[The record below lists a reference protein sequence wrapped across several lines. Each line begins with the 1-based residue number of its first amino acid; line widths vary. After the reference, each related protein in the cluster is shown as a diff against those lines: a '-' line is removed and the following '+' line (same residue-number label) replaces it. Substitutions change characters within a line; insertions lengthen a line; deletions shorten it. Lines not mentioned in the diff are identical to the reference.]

1 MAASRVGGIIR
12 SRSISSS
19 KPPPPLPDFESFNKS
34 AKVEVRE
41 DEEQERK
48 FQEIIELLLAAGYFR
63 ARIKGLSPF
72 DKVVGG
78 MTWCIEVCNV
88 DIDIDLLF
96 QENLTIGQKIALT
109 EKIVAVLPRMKCP
122 HRIEPHQIQ
131 GLDFIHI
138 FPVIQWLV
146 KKAIET
152 REETGDYIRAFS
164 ISQFHKQYE
173 MPEDNATKLIK
184 EKMAVTYEEIKEVYR
199 PQRLFRYHAPQK
211 LKDEE
216 IRVQTTL
223 LEYGK
228 KLSSAKGTEN
238 KDGVESSEV
247 ESSVQKA
254 TEEENRIQSLM
265 KSMSVT
271 NENEGKL
278 TASQVGSIV
287 GLQSGEIQQVASE
300 FAEKQAELANE
311 ELGERGLSGIQY
323 HKRTV
328 ASLTRQIKEKEEKA
342 AEVEKLN
349 ANLKETYQE
358 SHSRLVNL
366 QNTYKD
372 MMKEMEVLEQAEND
386 DNKSLLETLRSL
398 VATNETLKK
407 QEQEFRNHCKEELAR
422 LKGQIEELKASSEE
436 GSSEDN
442 EHREMVEKQYIADK
456 EKLQKIRML
465 LAKKNREIASLQ
477 RKFDEVP
484 SRAELSQY
492 QKRFVEL
499 YNQVAAKH
507 KETKQF
513 YTLYNTLEDSR
524 MYIMKEVDLLN
535 SIQENFTD
543 AMTTSA
549 SKGEFLAQLEQIVE
563 RILQNKTRTEKKKL
577 EEKRQRDLLN
587 DNLLDL
593 IEKQRLYFKTVKD
606 FKEECRKN
614 EILVAKLKEKNRG
627 Q

>member
-1 MAASRVGGIIR
+1 MR
-12 SRSISSS
+12 
-19 KPPPPLPDFESFNKS
+19 
-34 AKVEVRE
+34 KVEVRE
-41 DEEQERK
+41 DEEQEKK
-48 FQEIIELLLAAGYFR
+48 FLEIIELLLAAGYFR

-146 KKAIET
+146 KRAIET

-164 ISQFHKQYE
+164 VYQFHKNFE
-173 MPEDNATKLIK
+173 MPEDAAASTLK
-184 EKMAVTYEEIKEVYR
+184 EKMAVSYKNIKEVYR
-199 PQRLFRYHAPQK
+199 PQRLFRYHAPHK
-211 LKDEE
+211 LREE
-216 IRVQTTL
+216 EERVQTTL

-228 KLSSAKGTEN
+228 KLGGTKITESKGQDQSAEAEQSN
-238 KDGVESSEV
+238 QASAEDES
-247 ESSVQKA
+247 
-254 TEEENRIQSLM
+254 RIQNLM
-265 KSMSVT
+265 KSMSVAH
-271 NENEGKL
+271 EHEGKL

-287 GLQSGEIQQVASE
+287 GLQSGEIQQIASE

-311 ELGERGLSGIQY
+311 ELGERGLSGKQY
-323 HKRTV
+323 HKRTA
-328 ASLTRQIKEKEEKA
+328 ASLTKQIKDKGDKVAEAESRNAQLKSAYQDSQNRQKTLQKE
-342 AEVEKLN
+342 
-349 ANLKETYQE
+349 Y
-358 SHSRLVNL
+358 
-366 QNTYKD
+366 NT
-372 MMKEMEVLEQAEND
+372 MLKEMEALEGAEND
-386 DNKSLLETLRSL
+386 DNKNLLETLRSL

-407 QEQEFRNHCKEELAR
+407 QEQEFRAHCKEELAR
-422 LKGQIEELKASSEE
+422 LKSEIEELKASSEQ
-436 GSSEDN
+436 GTSEDN
-442 EHREMVEKQYIADK
+442 EHTEMVEKQYNLDK

-465 LAKKNREIASLQ
+465 LARKNKEIAVIQ

-513 YTLYNTLEDSR
+513 YTLYNTLEDTR
-524 MYIMKEVDLLN
+524 MYITKEVDLLN
-535 SIQENFTD
+535 SIQENFTE
-543 AMTTSA
+543 AMS
-549 SKGEFLAQLEQIVE
+549 SSSSRGEFLTKLEQIVE
-563 RILQNKTRTEKKKL
+563 RIIQNKAKVEKKKL
-577 EEKRQRDLLN
+577 ELKDQRDKLN
-587 DNLLDL
+587 DHLVDL

-614 EILVAKLKEKNRG
+614 EILVAKLKEKSRG
-627 Q
+627 H

>member
-1 MAASRVGGIIR
+1 MSTAAVVGVFR
-12 SRSISSS
+12 TRSSS
-19 KPPPPLPDFESFNKS
+19 SRPPPPLPDFESFNKS
-34 AKVEVRE
+34 SKVEVRE

-48 FQEIIELLLAAGYFR
+48 FHEIIELLLAAGYFR

-88 DIDIDLLF
+88 DIDVDLLF
-96 QENLTIGQKIALT
+96 QENLTIGQKISLT
-109 EKIVAVLPRMKCP
+109 EKIVAVLPKMKCP

-138 FPVIQWLV
+138 FPVVQWLV

-164 ISQFHKQYE
+164 VSQFHKNYE
-173 MPEDNATKLIK
+173 TPEDIASKILK
-184 EKMAVTYEEIKEVYR
+184 DKMYVSYGEIKEVYR

-211 LKDEE
+211 LKEE
-216 IRVQTTL
+216 EKI
-223 LEYGK
+223 G
-228 KLSSAKGTEN
+228 SARITESKEGEQLN
-238 KDGVESSEV
+238 EAEKSA
-247 ESSVQKA
+247 QKA
-254 TEEENRIQSLM
+254 EEESRIQSLM

-271 NENEGKL
+271 NEHEGKL
-278 TASQVGSIV
+278 SASQVGSLV
-287 GLQSGEIQQVASE
+287 GLQSGEIQQ
-300 FAEKQAELANE
+300 QAELANE
-311 ELGERGLSGIQY
+311 EMGERGLSGIQY

-328 ASLTRQIKEKEEKA
+328 ASLTKQIKEKETKLV
-342 AEVEKLN
+342 EVEN
-349 ANLKETYQE
+349 MNSNLKTAYQE
-358 SHSRLVNL
+358 SQSRLRNL

-372 MMKEMEVLEQAEND
+372 MMKEMKALEEAEND
-386 DNKSLLETLRSL
+386 DNKSLLETLCSL
-398 VATNETLKK
+398 VATNENLKK

-422 LKGQIEELKASSEE
+422 LKAQIEEIKASSDE
-436 GSSEDN
+436 GSSEDI
-442 EHREMVEKQYIADK
+442 EYREMVEKQYNADK

-465 LAKKNREIASLQ
+465 LARKNREIATLQ

-499 YNQVAAKH
+499 YNQVGAKH

-535 SIQENFTD
+535 SIQENFTE
-543 AMTTSA
+543 AMSSSA
-549 SKGEFLAQLEQIVE
+549 SKGEFLGQLEKIVE
-563 RILQNKTRTEKKKL
+563 RILQNKAKVEKKKL
-577 EEKRQRDLLN
+577 EEKRQRDMLN
-587 DNLLDL
+587 DQLLDL

-614 EILVAKLKEKNRG
+614 EILVSKLKEKNRG
-627 Q
+627 H

>member
-1 MAASRVGGIIR
+1 MAASTVGVLR
-12 SRSISSS
+12 SRSSSS
-19 KPPPPLPDFESFNKS
+19 RPPPLPEFENFNKPS
-34 AKVEVRE
+34 KVEVRE

-88 DIDIDLLF
+88 DIDVDLLF
-96 QENLTIGQKIALT
+96 QENLTIGQKISLT
-109 EKIVAVLPRMKCP
+109 EKIVAVLPKMKCP

-146 KKAIET
+146 KRAIET

-164 ISQFHKQYE
+164 ISQFHKSYE
-173 MPEDNATKLIK
+173 TPEDIAAKILK
-184 EKMAVTYEEIKEVYR
+184 EKMAVSYGEIKEVYR

-211 LKDEE
+211 LKEE
-216 IRVQTTL
+216 EVRVQTTL

-228 KLSSAKGTEN
+228 KLGSARITESKEGETSSDTE
-238 KDGVESSEV
+238 K
-247 ESSVQKA
+247 SVQKA
-254 TEEENRIQSLM
+254 SEEESRIQNLM

-271 NENEGKL
+271 NEHESKL

-300 FAEKQAELANE
+300 FAEKQAELASE
-311 ELGERGLSGIQY
+311 EMGERGLSGIQY

-328 ASLTRQIKEKEEKA
+328 ASLTKQIKEKETKLE
-342 AEVEKLN
+342 EVEN
-349 ANLKETYQE
+349 INSNLKTAYQD
-358 SHSRLVNL
+358 SQSRLNNL

-372 MMKEMEVLEQAEND
+372 IMKEMEVLEEAEND

-422 LKGQIEELKASSEE
+422 LKAQIEEVKASTDES
-436 GSSEDN
+436 SSEDQ
-442 EHREMVEKQYIADK
+442 EYRETVEKQYNADK

-465 LAKKNREIASLQ
+465 LARKNREIATLQ

-535 SIQENFTD
+535 SIQENFTE
-543 AMTTSA
+543 AMSSSA
-549 SKGEFLAQLEQIVE
+549 SKGEFLTQLEKIVE
-563 RILQNKTRTEKKKL
+563 RILQNKSKVEKKKL
-577 EEKRQRDLLN
+577 DEKRQRDMLN
-587 DNLLDL
+587 DQLLDL

-606 FKEECRKN
+606 FKEEYF
-614 EILVAKLKEKNRG
+614 
-627 Q
+627 

>member
-1 MAASRVGGIIR
+1 MAASMVGGLR
-12 SRSISSS
+12 SRSNSSR
-19 KPPPPLPDFESFNKS
+19 PPPLPDFDSFNKS
-34 AKVEVRE
+34 SKVEVRE

-88 DIDIDLLF
+88 DIDVDLLF
-96 QENLTIGQKIALT
+96 QENLTIGQKISLT
-109 EKIVAVLPRMKCP
+109 EKIVAVLPKMKCP

-146 KKAIET
+146 KRAIET

-164 ISQFHKQYE
+164 VSQFHKNYE
-173 MPEDNATKLIK
+173 TPEDITSKLLK
-184 EKMAVTYEEIKEVYR
+184 EKMAVSYGEIKEVYR
-199 PQRLFRYHAPQK
+199 PQRLFRYHAPEK

-216 IRVQTTL
+216 VRVQTTL

-228 KLSSAKGTEN
+228 KLGSTKITES
-238 KDGVESSEV
+238 KEGEQPSEA
-247 ESSVQKA
+247 EKNAQKA
-254 TEEENRIQSLM
+254 EE
-265 KSMSVT
+265 
-271 NENEGKL
+271 EGKL

-311 ELGERGLSGIQY
+311 EMGERGLSGIQY

-328 ASLTRQIKEKEEKA
+328 ASLTKQITEKEGKV
-342 AEVEKLN
+342 AEVEATN
-349 ANLKETYQE
+349 INLKTAYQE
-358 SHSRLVNL
+358 SQTRLRNL

-372 MMKEMEVLEQAEND
+372 MMKEMKVLEEAEND
-386 DNKSLLETLRSL
+386 DNKNLLETLRSL

-422 LKGQIEELKASSEE
+422 LKAQIEEIKASSDE
-436 GSSEDN
+436 GSSEDM
-442 EHREMVEKQYIADK
+442 EYREMVEKQYNADK

-465 LAKKNREIASLQ
+465 LARKNREIATLQ

-507 KETKQF
+507 KETLQF
-513 YTLYNTLEDSR
+513 YTLYNTLEDTR

-535 SIQENFTD
+535 SIQENFTE
-543 AMTTSA
+543 AMASQA
-549 SKGEFLAQLEQIVE
+549 SKVEFLSQLETIVE
-563 RILQNKTRTEKKKL
+563 RILQNKTKIEKKKL
-577 EEKRQRDLLN
+577 EEKKQRDMLN
-587 DNLLDL
+587 DQLLDL

-614 EILVAKLKEKNRG
+614 EILVSKLKEKNKGR
-627 Q
+627 

>member
-1 MAASRVGGIIR
+1 MAASSVGVLR
-12 SRSISSS
+12 SRSSSS
-19 KPPPPLPDFESFNKS
+19 RPPPLPEFENFNKPS
-34 AKVEVRE
+34 KVEVRE

-88 DIDIDLLF
+88 DIDVDLLF
-96 QENLTIGQKIALT
+96 QENLTIGQKISLT
-109 EKIVAVLPRMKCP
+109 EKIVAVLPKMKCP

-146 KKAIET
+146 KRAIET

-164 ISQFHKQYE
+164 ISQFHKSYE
-173 MPEDNATKLIK
+173 TPEDIAAKILK
-184 EKMAVTYEEIKEVYR
+184 EKMAVSYGEIKEVYR
-199 PQRLFRYHAPQK
+199 PQRLFRYHTPQK
-211 LKDEE
+211 LKEE
-216 IRVQTTL
+216 EVRVQTTL

-228 KLSSAKGTEN
+228 KLGSARITESKEGETSSDTE
-238 KDGVESSEV
+238 K
-247 ESSVQKA
+247 SVQKA
-254 TEEENRIQSLM
+254 SEEESRIQNLM

-271 NENEGKL
+271 NEHESKL

-300 FAEKQAELANE
+300 FAEKQAELASE
-311 ELGERGLSGIQY
+311 EMGERGLSGIQY

-328 ASLTRQIKEKEEKA
+328 ASLTKQIKEKETKLE
-342 AEVEKLN
+342 EVEDIN
-349 ANLKETYQE
+349 SNLKTAYQD
-358 SHSRLVNL
+358 SQSRLNNL

-372 MMKEMEVLEQAEND
+372 IMKEMKVLEEAEND

-422 LKGQIEELKASSEE
+422 LKAQIEEVKASTDES
-436 GSSEDN
+436 SSEDQ
-442 EHREMVEKQYIADK
+442 EYRETVEKQYNADK

-465 LAKKNREIASLQ
+465 LARKNREIATLQ

-535 SIQENFTD
+535 SIQENFTE
-543 AMTTSA
+543 AMSSSA
-549 SKGEFLAQLEQIVE
+549 SKGEFLTQLEKIVE
-563 RILQNKTRTEKKKL
+563 RILQNKAKVEKKKL
-577 EEKRQRDLLN
+577 DEKRQRDMLN
-587 DNLLDL
+587 DQLLDL

-614 EILVAKLKEKNRG
+614 EILVSKLKEKNKGR
-627 Q
+627 

>member
-1 MAASRVGGIIR
+1 
-12 SRSISSS
+12 
-19 KPPPPLPDFESFNKS
+19 
-34 AKVEVRE
+34 
-41 DEEQERK
+41 
-48 FQEIIELLLAAGYFR
+48 
-63 ARIKGLSPF
+63 
-72 DKVVGG
+72 

-88 DIDIDLLF
+88 DIDVDLLF
-96 QENLTIGQKIALT
+96 QENLTIGQKISLT
-109 EKIVAVLPRMKCP
+109 EKIVAVLPKMKCP

-146 KKAIET
+146 KRAIET

-164 ISQFHKQYE
+164 VSQFHKNYE
-173 MPEDNATKLIK
+173 TPEDITSKLLK
-184 EKMAVTYEEIKEVYR
+184 EKMAVSYGEIKEVYR
-199 PQRLFRYHAPQK
+199 PQRLFRYHAPEK

-216 IRVQTTL
+216 VRVQTTL

-228 KLSSAKGTEN
+228 KLGSTKITES
-238 KDGVESSEV
+238 KEGEQPSEA
-247 ESSVQKA
+247 EKNAQKA
-254 TEEENRIQSLM
+254 EEESRIQNLM

-271 NENEGKL
+271 NEHEGKL

-311 ELGERGLSGIQY
+311 EMGERGLSGIQY

-328 ASLTRQIKEKEEKA
+328 ASLTKQITEKEGKV
-342 AEVEKLN
+342 AEVEATN
-349 ANLKETYQE
+349 INLKTAYQE
-358 SHSRLVNL
+358 SQTRLRNL

-372 MMKEMEVLEQAEND
+372 MMKEMKVLEEAEND
-386 DNKSLLETLRSL
+386 DNKNLLETLRSL

-422 LKGQIEELKASSEE
+422 LKAQIEEIKASSDE
-436 GSSEDN
+436 GSSEDM
-442 EHREMVEKQYIADK
+442 EYREMVEKQYNADK

-465 LAKKNREIASLQ
+465 LARKNREIATLQ

-507 KETKQF
+507 KETLQF
-513 YTLYNTLEDSR
+513 YTLYNTLEDTR

-535 SIQENFTD
+535 SIQENFTE
-543 AMTTSA
+543 AMASQA
-549 SKGEFLAQLEQIVE
+549 SKVEFLSQLETIVE
-563 RILQNKTRTEKKKL
+563 RILQNKTKIEKKKL
-577 EEKRQRDLLN
+577 EEKKQRDMLN
-587 DNLLDL
+587 DQLLDL

-614 EILVAKLKEKNRG
+614 EILVSKLKEKNKGR
-627 Q
+627 

>member
-1 MAASRVGGIIR
+1 MAAAVVGGLR
-12 SRSISSS
+12 SRSNSSR
-19 KPPPPLPDFESFNKS
+19 PPPLPDFDTFNKS
-34 AKVEVRE
+34 SKVEVRE

-48 FQEIIELLLAAGYFR
+48 FQEIIDLLLAAGYFR

-88 DIDIDLLF
+88 DIDVDLLF
-96 QENLTIGQKIALT
+96 QENLTIGQKISLT
-109 EKIVAVLPRMKCP
+109 EKIVAVLPKMKCP

-146 KKAIET
+146 KRAIET

-164 ISQFHKQYE
+164 VYQFQKNYE
-173 MPEDNATKLIK
+173 TLEDITSKLLK
-184 EKMAVTYEEIKEVYR
+184 EKMAMSYEELKDVYK
-199 PQRLFRYHAPQK
+199 PQRLFRYHAPEK

-216 IRVQTTL
+216 VRVQTTL

-228 KLSSAKGTEN
+228 KLGSARITES
-238 KDGVESSEV
+238 KEGEQSSEA
-247 ESSVQKA
+247 EKNAQKA
-254 TEEENRIQSLM
+254 EE
-265 KSMSVT
+265 
-271 NENEGKL
+271 EGKL

-311 ELGERGLSGIQY
+311 EMGERGLSGIQY

-328 ASLTRQIKEKEEKA
+328 ASLTKQITEKEGKV
-342 AEVEKLN
+342 AEIEAINL
-349 ANLKETYQE
+349 NLKNAYQE
-358 SHSRLVNL
+358 SQTRLRNL
-366 QNTYKD
+366 QNAHKD
-372 MMKEMEVLEQAEND
+372 MMKEMKVLEEAEND
-386 DNKSLLETLRSL
+386 DNKNLLETLRSL

-422 LKGQIEELKASSEE
+422 LKAQIEEIKASSDE
-436 GSSEDN
+436 GSSEDM
-442 EHREMVEKQYIADK
+442 EYREMVEKQYNADK

-465 LAKKNREIASLQ
+465 LARKNREIATLQ

-507 KETKQF
+507 KETLQF
-513 YTLYNTLEDSR
+513 YTLYNTLEDTR

-535 SIQENFTD
+535 SIQENFTE
-543 AMTTSA
+543 AMASQA
-549 SKGEFLAQLEQIVE
+549 SKVEFLAQLETIVE
-563 RILQNKTRTEKKKL
+563 RILQNKSKVEKKRL
-577 EEKRQRDLLN
+577 EEKKQRDMLN
-587 DNLLDL
+587 DQLLDL

-614 EILVAKLKEKNRG
+614 EILVAKLKEKNKGR
-627 Q
+627 

>member
-1 MAASRVGGIIR
+1 MAASVVGGLR
-12 SRSISSS
+12 SRSNSSR
-19 KPPPPLPDFESFNKS
+19 PPPLPDFDSFNKS
-34 AKVEVRE
+34 SKVEVRE

-88 DIDIDLLF
+88 DIDVDLLF
-96 QENLTIGQKIALT
+96 QENLTIGQKISLT
-109 EKIVAVLPRMKCP
+109 EKIVAVLPKMKCP

-146 KKAIET
+146 KRAIET

-164 ISQFHKQYE
+164 VSQFHKNYE
-173 MPEDNATKLIK
+173 TPEDITSKLLK
-184 EKMAVTYEEIKEVYR
+184 EKMAVSYGEIKEAYR
-199 PQRLFRYHAPQK
+199 PQRLFRYHAPEK

-216 IRVQTTL
+216 VRVQTTL

-228 KLSSAKGTEN
+228 KLGSTRITES
-238 KDGVESSEV
+238 KEGEQPSEA
-247 ESSVQKA
+247 EKNAQKA
-254 TEEENRIQSLM
+254 EEESRIQNLM

-271 NENEGKL
+271 NEHEGKL

-311 ELGERGLSGIQY
+311 EMGERGLSGIQY

-328 ASLTRQIKEKEEKA
+328 ASLTKQITEKEGKV
-342 AEVEKLN
+342 AEVEAIN
-349 ANLKETYQE
+349 INLKTAYQE
-358 SHSRLVNL
+358 SQTRLRNL

-372 MMKEMEVLEQAEND
+372 MMKEMKVLEEAEND

-422 LKGQIEELKASSEE
+422 LKAQIEEIKASSDE
-436 GSSEDN
+436 GSSEDM
-442 EHREMVEKQYIADK
+442 EYREMVEKQYNADK

-465 LAKKNREIASLQ
+465 LAWKNREIATLQ

-507 KETKQF
+507 KETLQF
-513 YTLYNTLEDSR
+513 YTLYNTLEDTR

-535 SIQENFTD
+535 SIQENFTE
-543 AMTTSA
+543 AMASQA
-549 SKGEFLAQLEQIVE
+549 SKVEFLAQLETIVE
-563 RILQNKTRTEKKKL
+563 RILQNKAKVEKKKL
-577 EEKRQRDLLN
+577 EEKKQRDMLN
-587 DNLLDL
+587 DQLLDL

-614 EILVAKLKEKNRG
+614 EIVVAKLKEKNKGR
-627 Q
+627 

>member
-1 MAASRVGGIIR
+1 MAASMVGGLR
-12 SRSISSS
+12 SRSNSSR
-19 KPPPPLPDFESFNKS
+19 PPPLPDFDSFNKS
-34 AKVEVRE
+34 SKVEVRE

-88 DIDIDLLF
+88 DIDVDLLF
-96 QENLTIGQKIALT
+96 QENLTIGQKISLT
-109 EKIVAVLPRMKCP
+109 EKIVAVLPKMKCP

-146 KKAIET
+146 KRAIET

-164 ISQFHKQYE
+164 VSQFHKNYE
-173 MPEDNATKLIK
+173 TPEDITSKLLK
-184 EKMAVTYEEIKEVYR
+184 EKMAVSYGEIKEVYR
-199 PQRLFRYHAPQK
+199 PQRLFRYHAPEK

-216 IRVQTTL
+216 VRVQTTL

-228 KLSSAKGTEN
+228 KLGSTKITES
-238 KDGVESSEV
+238 KEGEQPSEA
-247 ESSVQKA
+247 EKNAQKA
-254 TEEENRIQSLM
+254 EEESRIQNLM

-271 NENEGKL
+271 NEHEGKL

-311 ELGERGLSGIQY
+311 EMGERGLSGIQY

-328 ASLTRQIKEKEEKA
+328 ASLTKQITEKEGKV
-342 AEVEKLN
+342 AEVEATN
-349 ANLKETYQE
+349 INLKTAYQE
-358 SHSRLVNL
+358 SQTRLRNL

-372 MMKEMEVLEQAEND
+372 MMKEMKVLEEAEND
-386 DNKSLLETLRSL
+386 DNKNLLETLRSL

-422 LKGQIEELKASSEE
+422 LKAQIEEIKASSDE
-436 GSSEDN
+436 GSSEDM
-442 EHREMVEKQYIADK
+442 EYREMVEKQYNADK

-465 LAKKNREIASLQ
+465 LARKNREIATLQ

-507 KETKQF
+507 KETLQF
-513 YTLYNTLEDSR
+513 YTLYNTLEDTR

-535 SIQENFTD
+535 SIQENFTE
-543 AMTTSA
+543 AMASQA
-549 SKGEFLAQLEQIVE
+549 SKVEFLSQLETIVE
-563 RILQNKTRTEKKKL
+563 RILQNKTKIEKKKL
-577 EEKRQRDLLN
+577 EEKKQRDMLN
-587 DNLLDL
+587 DQLLDL

-614 EILVAKLKEKNRG
+614 EILVSKLKEKNKGR
-627 Q
+627 

>member
-1 MAASRVGGIIR
+1 MAASMVGGLR
-12 SRSISSS
+12 SRSNSSR
-19 KPPPPLPDFESFNKS
+19 PPPLPDFDSFNKS
-34 AKVEVRE
+34 SKVEVRE

-88 DIDIDLLF
+88 DIDVDLLF
-96 QENLTIGQKIALT
+96 QENLTIGQKISLT
-109 EKIVAVLPRMKCP
+109 EKIVAVLPKMKCP

-146 KKAIET
+146 KRAIET

-164 ISQFHKQYE
+164 VSQFHKNYE
-173 MPEDNATKLIK
+173 TPEDITSKLLK
-184 EKMAVTYEEIKEVYR
+184 EKMAVSYGEIKEGEQ
-199 PQRLFRYHAPQK
+199 P
-211 LKDEE
+211 
-216 IRVQTTL
+216 
-223 LEYGK
+223 
-228 KLSSAKGTEN
+228 
-238 KDGVESSEV
+238 SEA
-247 ESSVQKA
+247 EKNAQKA
-254 TEEENRIQSLM
+254 EEESRIQNLM

-271 NENEGKL
+271 NEHEGKL

-311 ELGERGLSGIQY
+311 EMGERGLSGIQY

-328 ASLTRQIKEKEEKA
+328 ASLTKQITEKEGKV
-342 AEVEKLN
+342 AEVEATN
-349 ANLKETYQE
+349 INLKTAYQE
-358 SHSRLVNL
+358 SQTRLRNL

-372 MMKEMEVLEQAEND
+372 MMKEMKVLEEAEND
-386 DNKSLLETLRSL
+386 DNKNLLETLRSL

-422 LKGQIEELKASSEE
+422 LKAQIEEIKASSDE
-436 GSSEDN
+436 GSSEDM
-442 EHREMVEKQYIADK
+442 EYREMVEKQYNADK

-465 LAKKNREIASLQ
+465 LARKNREIATLQ

-507 KETKQF
+507 KETLQF
-513 YTLYNTLEDSR
+513 YTLYNTLEDTR

-535 SIQENFTD
+535 SIQENFTE
-543 AMTTSA
+543 AMASQA
-549 SKGEFLAQLEQIVE
+549 SKVEFLSQLETIVE
-563 RILQNKTRTEKKKL
+563 RILQNKTKIEKKKL
-577 EEKRQRDLLN
+577 EEKKQRDMLN
-587 DNLLDL
+587 DQLLDL

-614 EILVAKLKEKNRG
+614 EILVSKLKEKNKGR
-627 Q
+627 

>member
-1 MAASRVGGIIR
+1 MAASVVGVLR
-12 SRSISSS
+12 SRSSSS
-19 KPPPPLPDFESFNKS
+19 KPPPLPDFENFNKS
-34 AKVEVRE
+34 SKVEVRE

-96 QENLTIGQKIALT
+96 QENLTIGQKISLT
-109 EKIVAVLPRMKCP
+109 EKIVAVLPKMKCP

-146 KKAIET
+146 KRAIET

-164 ISQFHKQYE
+164 ILQFHKNYE
-173 MPEDNATKLIK
+173 TPEDIATKLLK
-184 EKMAVTYEEIKEVYR
+184 EKIAVSYGEIKEVYR

-211 LKDEE
+211 LKEE
-216 IRVQTTL
+216 EVRVQTTL

-228 KLSSAKGTEN
+228 KLGTAIITESKEGEVSSDAEK
-238 KDGVESSEV
+238 
-247 ESSVQKA
+247 SVQKA
-254 TEEENRIQSLM
+254 AEEESRIQNLM

-271 NENEGKL
+271 NEHEGKL

-287 GLQSGEIQQVASE
+287 GLQSGEIQQVASV
-300 FAEKQAELANE
+300 FAEKQAELASE
-311 ELGERGLSGIQY
+311 EMGERGLSGIQY
-323 HKRTV
+323 HKRTM
-328 ASLTRQIKEKEEKA
+328 ASLTKQIKEKETKL
-342 AEVEKLN
+342 AEVEN
-349 ANLKETYQE
+349 INSNLKTAYQD
-358 SHSRLVNL
+358 SQSRLHDL

-372 MMKEMEVLEQAEND
+372 IMKEMKVLEEAEND

-407 QEQEFRNHCKEELAR
+407 QEQEFRNHCKEELVR
-422 LKGQIEELKASSEE
+422 LKAQIEEVKASTDES
-436 GSSEDN
+436 SSEDM
-442 EHREMVEKQYIADK
+442 EYRETVEKQYNADK

-465 LAKKNREIASLQ
+465 LARKNREIASLQ

-535 SIQENFTD
+535 SIQENFTE
-543 AMTTSA
+543 AMSSSA
-549 SKGEFLAQLEQIVE
+549 SKGEFLTQLEKIVE
-563 RILQNKTRTEKKKL
+563 RILQNKAKVEKKKL
-577 EEKRQRDLLN
+577 EEKRQRDMLN
-587 DNLLDL
+587 DQLLDL

-614 EILVAKLKEKNRG
+614 EILVSKLKEKNKGR
-627 Q
+627 